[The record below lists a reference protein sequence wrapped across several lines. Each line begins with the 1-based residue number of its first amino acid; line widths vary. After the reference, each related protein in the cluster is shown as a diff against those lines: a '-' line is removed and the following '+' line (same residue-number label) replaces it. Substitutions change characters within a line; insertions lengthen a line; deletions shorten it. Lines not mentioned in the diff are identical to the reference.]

1 MRSTPSIVAA
11 IAAACSLA
19 SFGSAHAAECV
30 GSGTRTA
37 FGVNASAFF
46 EVKSGQS
53 CRYAFSMEGLVKN
66 SKVATAPKNGT
77 VRMLNATSFEYKQK
91 AGLQGPGHLC
101 DPGDRFEPGLF
112 WHIDPEHDRCGQLD
126 GFRQNESSRLA
137 AALRCRRGLC
147 VPRARRAADPDAALQ
162 PSNSVKPCTLFER
175 LVLAKPALTRGC
187 SAAQVQTLVVP
198 RQTGSNS

>member
-77 VRMLNATSFEYKQK
+77 VRMLNATSFEYKPK
-91 AGLQGPGHLC
+91 AGYK
-101 DPGDRFEPGLF
+101 
-112 WHIDPEHDRCGQLD
+112 GQD
-126 GFRQNESSRLA
+126 TFAIQA
-137 AALRCRRGLC
+137 
-147 VPRARRAADPDAALQ
+147 
-162 PSNSVKPCTLFER
+162 
-175 LVLAKPALTRGC
+175 
-187 SAAQVQTLVVP
+187 
-198 RQTGSNS
+198 TGSNQGSSGTSILSMTVAVN